1 MMEPHVSGS
10 MILAIET
17 SNPSA
22 TPGAPCAGVA
32 VAALA
37 ADGSIRD
44 PHVEWLQTVGRH
56 EDDLMPAIDRLT
68 RRLGLG
74 GKDFSRIAVSIGPGG
89 YTGLRVAVTTANLIA
104 ATSGAAVIGVPTAEA
119 LARRTTGPSPVG
131 VCLGVKADSFWIHVF
146 PDMRDGKL
154 VRTSDLQSLPVRT
167 LVADGFLPPAARD
180 WAEQA
185 GIAVESP
192 RYDPVAVAEVAAGK
206 PTSAAPVLPLYA
218 REPEAVTRWRLR
230 EK

>member
-1 MMEPHVSGS
+1 MEPHVSGS

-32 VAALA
+32 VATLA
-37 ADGSIRD
+37 ADGSIRE

-68 RRLGLG
+68 RRLGIG
-74 GKDFSRIAVSIGPGG
+74 ARDFSRIAVSIGPGG

-119 LARRTTGPSPVG
+119 LARRVTGPKPVG
-131 VCLGVKADSFWIHVF
+131 VCLGVKADSFWVQVF
-146 PDMRDGKL
+146 PDIRDGKL
-154 VRTSDLQSLPVRT
+154 FRTSDLANLRLQT
-167 LVADGFLPPAARD
+167 LVADAFLPPEART
-180 WAEQA
+180 WADQA
-185 GIAVESP
+185 GVTIESP

-206 PTSAAPVLPLYA
+206 PTSSAPVLPLYA